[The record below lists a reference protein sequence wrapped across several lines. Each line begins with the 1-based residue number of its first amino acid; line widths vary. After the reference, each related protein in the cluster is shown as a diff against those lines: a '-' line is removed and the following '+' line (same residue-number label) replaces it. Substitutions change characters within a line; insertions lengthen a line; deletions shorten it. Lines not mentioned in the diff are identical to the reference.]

1 MPNRYGLASE
11 TPSSCATFINV
22 FLVSRLEP
30 NLSND
35 EQVISKRGSDG
46 LILNAVKI
54 LLIAAR
60 HQMLRRSDVKEKSS
74 IMYIR
79 SATDKHNPIHLHPFN
94 SLPPLQ
100 IIHPLL

>member
-79 SATDKHNPIHLHPFN
+79 SATDKQYPIDLHPTDLFR
-94 SLPPLQ
+94 PPQL
-100 IIHPLL
+100 IHPLL

>member
-1 MPNRYGLASE
+1 MPKRYGSSFE
-11 TPSSCATFINV
+11 SPSSCASFINV

-30 NLSND
+30 KLFNA
-35 EQVISKRGSDG
+35 EQVISERGSDG